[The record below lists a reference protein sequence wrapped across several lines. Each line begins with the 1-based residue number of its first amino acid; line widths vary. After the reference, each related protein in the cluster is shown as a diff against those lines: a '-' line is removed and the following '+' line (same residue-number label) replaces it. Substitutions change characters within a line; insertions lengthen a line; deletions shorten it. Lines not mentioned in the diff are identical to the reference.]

1 MQLLTSGGNN
11 NSKRPLKE
19 CKLKKSIFAPHTQP
33 MRHLITGILLFCI
46 SFVFAQNTKYTISG
60 YVNEKGSKENIPGA
74 TVYIPKLKVGTA
86 SNTYG
91 FYSITLPADT
101 LEVIIS
107 FVGYKAQAFKVKL
120 NQNIKLDIELESNSI
135 LQEVEITAKSK
146 ESISEDVLM
155 SKIDLPVEQ
164 IKSLPALLGEKDVL
178 KAIQLLPGVQ
188 KGSEGSSGVYVRG
201 GGPDQNLIILDDA
214 TVYNASHLFGFFSL
228 FNGDALK
235 SVELTKGGFP
245 ARYGGR
251 LSSVID
257 MQMKDGNK
265 EKIKADIGIGLISS
279 RLTIE
284 GPLKKNKA
292 SFLISGRRTYIDFL
306 ARPLIKKLSDGV
318 TTGYYFYDLNAKLN
332 YIINYRNKIYLSGYF
347 GKDRFYLRDD
357 QSDGTD
363 ISKTDAGLQWG
374 NATATMR
381 WNHLFTD
388 KLFSNVSLIVSDYK
402 LGVNFKSTDNF
413 GTYELKYSS
422 GIRDYSA
429 KIDFDFFPNTKH
441 KIKTGL
447 VATYHVFTPNA
458 IVYKD
463 SQTPKTTNKTV
474 INATELAAYVE
485 DDYRITE
492 KWRINA
498 GFRLTNF
505 NVRDRSYI
513 NPEPRLSVR
522 YAIRKTLSLKAS
534 YATMNQYL
542 HLLSN
547 SGFSL
552 PTDLWVPATDRV
564 KPQQSK
570 QVALGLA
577 KDLKVK
583 DMDFLVS
590 LEGYYKRSN
599 NVIGYKEG
607 ASFISVNEVNFDPYS
622 TQKYTYEDAVT
633 SGKAES
639 YGAEF
644 FLQKKT
650 GKFTGWIGYTLSWT
664 WLTFNELN
672 FGKRFPARYDRRHDI
687 SVVGIYKL
695 SKKISLS
702 AVWVFGTGN
711 AITLPLSS
719 YQLKDHS
726 SQYSQII
733 PSQSAIQHGYPVG
746 YNNNPIVNDYGER
759 NSFRMAA
766 YHRMDVAIQFHK
778 IRPKYE
784 RIFELGLYNAY
795 NRKNPFFY
803 TTQVDRKTNETK
815 LIQISLFP
823 IIPSISWT
831 WKF

>member
-1 MQLLTSGGNN
+1 
-11 NSKRPLKE
+11 
-19 CKLKKSIFAPHTQP
+19 
-33 MRHLITGILLFCI
+33 MRHFFLWTLVLCSSLG
-46 SFVFAQNTKYTISG
+46 FAQTPAKYTISG
-60 YVNEKGSKENIPGA
+60 YINEKGSRENLPGA
-74 TVYIPKLKVGTA
+74 TVYVPKLKVGAA
-86 SNTYG
+86 SNSYG

-101 LEVIIS
+101 IEVLIS
-107 FVGYKAQAFKVKL
+107 YVGYKAQAFKIQL
-120 NQNIKLDIELESNSI
+120 NKNIQLDIEMQSNS
-135 LQEVEITAKSK
+135 LLEEVEITAKSE
-146 ESISEDVLM
+146 ESISEDVQM

-188 KGSEGSSGVYVRG
+188 KGSEGSSGIYVRG

-245 ARYGGR
+245 SRYGGR

-265 EKIKADIGIGLISS
+265 EKIKADVGIGLISS
-279 RLTIE
+279 RLTLE

-306 ARPLIKKLSDGV
+306 ARPLIKKYSEGV
-318 TTGYYFYDLNAKLN
+318 IAGYYFYDLNAKLN
-332 YIINYRNKIYLSGYF
+332 YNINYRNKIYLSGYF
-347 GKDRFYLRDD
+347 GKDKFYLRDD
-357 QSDGTD
+357 QSDATYTQ
-363 ISKTDAGLQWG
+363 KTEAGLQWG
-374 NATATMR
+374 NATATLR

-388 KLFSNVSLIVSDYK
+388 KLFSNISLICSDYK
-402 LGVNFKSTDNF
+402 LGVKFKETDDF
-413 GTYELKYSS
+413 GSFDLKYNS
-422 GIRDYSA
+422 GIRDYSV
-429 KIDFDFFPNTKH
+429 KGDLDFFPSANH

-447 VATYHVFTPNA
+447 VATFHHFTPNA
-458 IVYKD
+458 VVYKE
-463 SQTPKTTNKTV
+463 SSEPASSKKTV
-474 INATELAAYVE
+474 IDATEAAIYVE
-485 DDYRITE
+485 DDYKITQ

-498 GFRLTNF
+498 GIRLTNF
-505 NVRDRSYI
+505 NVRKKSYI

-522 YAIRKTLSLKAS
+522 YAINKTLSVKAS

-547 SGFSL
+547 SGYSL

-577 KDLKVK
+577 KDLKIK
-583 DMDFLVS
+583 EMDFLVS
-590 LEGYYKRSN
+590 LEGYYKSSK

-607 ASFISVNEVNFDPYS
+607 ASFINIDDINPY
-622 TQKYTYEDAVT
+622 TTRKYTYEDAVT

-644 FLQKKT
+644 FLQKKA
-650 GKFTGWIGYTLSWT
+650 GKFTGWVGYTLSWT
-664 WLTFNELN
+664 WLTFDELN

-695 SKKISLS
+695 SKKISFS
-702 AVWVFGTGN
+702 AVWVYGTGN
-711 AITLPLSS
+711 AITLPLST

-726 SQYSQII
+726 SQYSQTIV
-733 PSQSAIQHGYPVG
+733 SQQALSHGYPVT
-746 YNNNPIVNDYGER
+746 YNDNPIVNDYGER
-759 NSFRMAA
+759 NSFRMAS
-766 YHRMDVAIQFHK
+766 YHRLDVAVQFHK
-778 IRPKYE
+778 IRKKYE